1 MAGLRKL
8 ADADD
13 ETCKLLNLQSRS
25 FFRVVHTRHEH
36 GEAHFV
42 LGRVG
47 GGISNGGSDVG
58 VANDGTVE
66 STDGVACGL
75 SEITWAGHPFD
86 P

>member
-1 MAGLRKL
+1 
-8 ADADD
+8 
-13 ETCKLLNLQSRS
+13 
-25 FFRVVHTRHEH
+25 VHTLHKD
-36 GEAHFV
+36 GEARPV

-66 STDGVACGL
+66 STNGVACGL

>member
-1 MAGLRKL
+1 MKFKL
-8 ADADD
+8 ANF
-13 ETCKLLNLQSRS
+13 ESSRS
-25 FFRVVHTRHEH
+25 FVRVVHTLHKH
-36 GEAHFV
+36 GEARTV

-58 VANDGTVE
+58 VANDGSVE
-66 STDGVACGL
+66 RTNRVACGL